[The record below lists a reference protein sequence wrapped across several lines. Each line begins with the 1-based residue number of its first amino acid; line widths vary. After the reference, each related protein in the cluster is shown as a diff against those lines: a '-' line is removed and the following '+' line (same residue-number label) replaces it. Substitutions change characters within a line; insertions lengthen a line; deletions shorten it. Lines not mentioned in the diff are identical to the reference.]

1 MICLCSL
8 KSNVNGGRSRGI
20 REKVEIRRR
29 RPPSNERMGVHV
41 TGPGLFITVPGVNTR
56 TLVLRESIRLHQILT
71 MYYIL
76 HTTYD
81 IGT

>member
-8 KSNVNGGRSRGI
+8 KSNVNGGLGALEKRSRLGEEGP
-20 REKVEIRRR
+20 RLM
-29 RPPSNERMGVHV
+29 RMGVHV